1 MQTSPKPVATLTA
14 ILCERWFNAP
24 RSAKSRKANAAMP
37 WVDGSRCAAEWA
49 ALATAI
55 CRLAPAVERQG
66 VAECN
71 GEWFDGQR
79 ESIMRRDNLS
89 QSIISDLL
97 GILDDEIQAKRA
109 KIAAKV
115 DALNVKLAQFALCA
129 NAHAGGGLYLGIS
142 STDVTRPLDMIVSI
156 K

>member
-1 MQTSPKPVATLTA
+1 MRNQAKPVATLTA

-24 RSAKSRKANAAMP
+24 RSAKSRKANATMP

-49 ALATAI
+49 SLATAI

-71 GEWFDGQR
+71 GEWVDGQR
-79 ESIMRRDNLS
+79 ERVMRGEFRGCTLDA
-89 QSIISDLL
+89 
-97 GILDDEIQAKRA
+97 LDDTIAKKRSQIA
-109 KIAAKV
+109 KKI

-129 NAHAGGGLYLGIS
+129 NAHAGGGLYLGIA
-142 STDVTRPLDMIVSI
+142 STDPTRPLDMIVRA
-156 K
+156 